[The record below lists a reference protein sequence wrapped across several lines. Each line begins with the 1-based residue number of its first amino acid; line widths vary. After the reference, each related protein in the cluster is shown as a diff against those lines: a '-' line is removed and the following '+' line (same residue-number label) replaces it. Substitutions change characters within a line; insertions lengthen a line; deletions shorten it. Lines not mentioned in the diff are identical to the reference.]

1 MNDKTLKILFAD
13 DDVTYSL
20 FLKRF
25 LEKEGYEVIHVPDGE
40 QALTQF
46 RLSRPDLV
54 LLDINMPEVN
64 GFEVARQIRLWD
76 KKVMLF
82 FLSDRTEISDRL
94 KGFSLKGNDYIPKP
108 FYPEELLAKIQE
120 RFSASEETDSSYQVS
135 QTSFRPDLNEL
146 TVCGTTYTVT
156 SRQSEL
162 LSLLFQSQNQVVY
175 REDILNQVWGNDA
188 YANSLALN
196 VQITY
201 LRHYLKADQGLSI
214 ESIKKKGYIL
224 KAGQPDNSSGNIR

>member
-25 LEKEGYEVIHVPDGE
+25 LEKEGYEVMHVPDGE

-146 TVCGTTYTVT
+146 TVCARRHPEPSMGKRCLRQFVSPERTDNLLAPLLESRPRAKYRVYQEKRIYPESRTT
-156 SRQSEL
+156 
-162 LSLLFQSQNQVVY
+162 
-175 REDILNQVWGNDA
+175 
-188 YANSLALN
+188 
-196 VQITY
+196 
-201 LRHYLKADQGLSI
+201 
-214 ESIKKKGYIL
+214 
-224 KAGQPDNSSGNIR
+224 

>member
-1 MNDKTLKILFAD
+1 
-13 DDVTYSL
+13 
-20 FLKRF
+20 
-25 LEKEGYEVIHVPDGE
+25 
-40 QALTQF
+40 
-46 RLSRPDLV
+46 
-54 LLDINMPEVN
+54 
-64 GFEVARQIRLWD
+64 
-76 KKVMLF
+76 MLF
-82 FLSDRTEISDRL
+82 FLPHATKIPDRL
-94 KGFSLKGNDYIPKP
+94 KGFILKRNDYIPQP

-120 RFSASEETDSSYQVS
+120 RFSSSEEPDSSYQVS

-162 LSLLFQSQNQVVY
+162 LSLLFKSPNQVVY

-224 KAGQPDNSSGNIR
+224 KAGQPDNSSGNIG

>member
-25 LEKEGYEVIHVPDGE
+25 LEKEGYEVMHVPDGE

-156 SRQSEL
+156 SRQ
-162 LSLLFQSQNQVVY
+162 

-224 KAGQPDNSSGNIR
+224 KAGQPDNSSGNIG

>member
-1 MNDKTLKILFAD
+1 MNRRSLKILFAD
-13 DDVTYSL
+13 DDATYSL

-25 LEKEGYEVIHVPDGE
+25 LEKEGYEVTHVSDGK
-40 QALTQF
+40 QALEQF
-46 RLSRPDLV
+46 RFSHPDLV

-108 FYPEELLAKIQE
+108 FYPEELLAKIKE
-120 RFSASEETDSSYQVS
+120 RFSTLEEADSSYQVS
-135 QTSFRPDLNEL
+135 QTSFRPDTNEL

-162 LSLLFQSQNQVVY
+162 LSLLFKSLNQVVF

-201 LRHYLKADQGLSI
+201 LRHYLKADEGLSI
-214 ESIKKKGYIL
+214 ESIKKKGYVL
-224 KAGQPDNSSGNIR
+224 KAEQTIGQIR

>member
-1 MNDKTLKILFAD
+1 MNRRSLKILFAD

-25 LEKEGYEVIHVPDGE
+25 LEKEGYEVTHVPDGK
-40 QALTQF
+40 QALEQF
-46 RLSRPDLV
+46 RVSHPDLV

-108 FYPEELLAKIQE
+108 FYPEELLAKIKE
-120 RFSASEETDSSYQVS
+120 RFSTLEEADSSYQVS
-135 QTSFRPDLNEL
+135 QTSFRPDINEL

-162 LSLLFQSQNQVVY
+162 LSLLFQSLNQVVF

-201 LRHYLKADQGLSI
+201 LRHYLKADEGLSI
-214 ESIKKKGYIL
+214 ESIKKKGYVL
-224 KAGQPDNSSGNIR
+224 KAEQTIG